1 MNIKPSW
8 DSPPDMFEGGIPNA
22 NPQKQQSPLDE
33 VGNGASDLIIE
44 ALEDKTAP
52 LFNDNPLRTAM
63 LEMMGGCPVEIRRS
77 VIENATQYGESNDD
91 ALYGLAVFDLFD
103 ENLQPT
109 GAVFTNPT
117 MHGFK
122 DIVLGHGGMYF
133 NRSKLNELPLLVTDD
148 VHLAFK
154 TTYPVYAPYQTDKIK
169 AYTLKAL
176 MQAHPNLCVI
186 APVHQ
191 QDDIK
196 RRYTDLDVK
205 LAFIAEPPN
214 LAMSQDEL
222 DEMIKAAVEKANG
235 IEWGDIIPLD
245 NSTTSKAMPYPI
257 QALPPLLQGAATA
270 IAEYVQAP
278 IAMTAQCVIGA
289 ISHIAQA
296 HVNAPHQFKVH
307 GEPCSLF
314 LLTEGQ
320 SGSRKST
327 SKNLADKAIEEYE
340 QKAYDQY
347 KDDVQQWKTLQA
359 GLPKADREA
368 FLAEN
373 PPPNDPSTIFNDGT
387 LEAVAGLYIDGVLKS
402 ASISSDEAAQFF
414 GGHTMKSDTRTQAL
428 GSYTKLFD
436 DGSIQRTRSKS
447 NLNGSGRAYDIR
459 LTFNLQGQH
468 EVLSDALKDD
478 VLREQ
483 GFLPRFILSVPENL
497 AGTRLHDAEF
507 RQKNAYLDHR
517 LIAYWERCKTLLD
530 PCPMPLVD
538 GQQQQDRRVIQLSSQ
553 ADMIDLAFYNEC
565 EQQQLK
571 GGKYEHIQPFASRAS
586 QLARRLAT
594 VFAFFQ
600 DEQEITAQTM
610 QGACDIIRHSLGEWL
625 RYAEIESKKESD
637 AQRLLNWLVKKCVE
651 ECTNKIQYSTM
662 QTSCPRPMSKNK
674 QMLEMTAQQL
684 EDTNHIRIDSV
695 IKKRL
700 VELNPL
706 LLGKVSKRL
715 NDT

>member
-52 LFNDNPLRTAM
+52 LFNDNQLHTAM

-77 VIENATQYGESNDD
+77 VIDNATKYGFAENNT
-91 ALYGLAVFDLFD
+91 LYGLAVFDLFD

-122 DIVLGHGGMYF
+122 DIVFGNGGVYF

>member
-8 DSPPDMFEGGIPNA
+8 DSPPDMFEGGISNA
-22 NPQKQQSPLDE
+22 NPQKQQSPLE
-33 VGNGASDLIIE
+33 RVGNDASDSIIE
-44 ALEDKTAP
+44 ALEEYTVP
-52 LFNDNPLRTAM
+52 LFNNNPLHIAM
-63 LEMMGGCPVEIRRS
+63 LEMMGSCPVEIRRS
-77 VIENATQYGESNDD
+77 VIENATQYGQSDD
-91 ALYGLAVFDLFD
+91 NALYGLAVFDLFD

-117 MHGFK
+117 IVGFK
-122 DIVLGHGGMYF
+122 DIVFGHGGLYF

-148 VHLAFK
+148 IHLAFK
-154 TTYPVYAPYQTDKIK
+154 TTYPVYAPYSDSKIK

-176 MQAHPNLCVI
+176 MKAHPDLYVI

-191 QDDIK
+191 QDDIQ
-196 RRYTDLDVK
+196 RRYTDLNVK
-205 LAFIAEPPN
+205 IAFIPEPPSF
-214 LAMSQDEL
+214 AMSQDEL
-222 DEMIKAAVEKANG
+222 DCMINAAVEKANG

-278 IAMTAQCVIGA
+278 IAMTAQCIIGA
-289 ISHIAQA
+289 ISHIAQV

-327 SKNLADKAIEEYE
+327 SKNLADKAITEYE
-340 QKAYDQY
+340 RKAYDQY

-373 PPPNDPSTIFNDGT
+373 PPPNDPSSLFSDGT

-428 GSYTKLFD
+428 GSFTKLFD

-447 NLNGSGRAYDIR
+447 NLNGSGRADDVR

-468 EVLSDALKDD
+468 EVLSDALRDD

-483 GFLPRFILSVPENL
+483 GFLPRFILSAPENL

-507 RQKNAYLDHR
+507 RQKNANLDHR

-565 EQQQLK
+565 EEQQLK

>member
-8 DSPPDMFEGGIPNA
+8 DTTPDLFEDGESRSTH
-22 NPQKQQSPLDE
+22 QKQQSPLEE
-33 VGNGASDLIIE
+33 VGNGNASTGIID
-44 ALEDKTAP
+44 ALEHQTESLLIVYQNEIIKQ
-52 LFNDNPLRTAM
+52 L
-63 LEMMGGCPVEIRRS
+63 GGCPPEIRRS
-77 VIENATQYGESNDD
+77 IIENATQYGEADD
-91 ALYGLAVFDLFD
+91 NALYGLAVWDLYD
-103 ENLQPT
+103 TDLMPK
-109 GAVFTNPT
+109 GVIFTNPSIDN
-117 MHGFK
+117 FQ
-122 DIVLGHGGMYF
+122 DIIYGYGGHYF
-133 NRSKLNELPLLVTDD
+133 NRRKQSQLPLIVTDD
-148 VHLAFK
+148 ILLAFK
-154 TTYPVYAPYQTDKIK
+154 TAYPVYTSYPTGHISAH
-169 AYTLKAL
+169 TLKAL
-176 MQAHPNLCVI
+176 MQAHPDLCVI

-205 LAFIAEPPN
+205 LAFIPEPPSF
-214 LAMSQDEL
+214 AMSQDEL
-222 DEMIKAAVEKANG
+222 DCMIKAAVEKANG

-327 SKNLADKAIEEYE
+327 SKNLADKAITEYE
-340 QKAYDQY
+340 RKAYDQY

-373 PPPNDPSTIFNDGT
+373 PPPNDPSSLFSDGT

-428 GSYTKLFD
+428 GSFTKLFD

-447 NLNGSGRAYDIR
+447 NLNGSGRADDVR

-468 EVLSDALKDD
+468 EVLSDALRDD

-483 GFLPRFILSVPENL
+483 GFLPRFILSAPENL

-507 RQKNAYLDHR
+507 RQKNANLDHR

-600 DEQEITAQTM
+600 NEQEITAQTM

-637 AQRLLNWLVKKCVE
+637 AQRLLNWLVKKCVK

-674 QMLEMTAQQL
+674 QMLDMTAQQL

>member
-8 DSPPDMFEGGIPNA
+8 DTAPDMPEGGISNA
-22 NPQKQQSPLDE
+22 TPQKQQSPLEE
-33 VGNGASDLIIE
+33 VGNGVSGSIID
-44 ALEDKTAP
+44 ALEHQTESLLIVYQNEIIKQ
-52 LFNDNPLRTAM
+52 L
-63 LEMMGGCPVEIRRS
+63 GGCPSEIRRS
-77 VIENATQYGESNDD
+77 VIENATQYGEVDD
-91 ALYGLAVFDLFD
+91 NALYGLAVWDLYD
-103 ENLQPT
+103 TDLMPK
-109 GAVFTNPT
+109 GVIFTNPSIDN
-117 MHGFK
+117 FQ
-122 DIVLGHGGMYF
+122 DIIYGYGGHYF
-133 NRSKLNELPLLVTDD
+133 NRRKQSQLPLIVTDD
-148 VHLAFK
+148 ILLAFK
-154 TTYPVYAPYQTDKIK
+154 TAYPVYTSYPTGHISAH
-169 AYTLKAL
+169 TLKAL
-176 MQAHPNLCVI
+176 IKAHPDLCVI

-205 LAFIAEPPN
+205 LAFIPEPPSF
-214 LAMSQDEL
+214 AMSQDEL
-222 DEMIKAAVEKANG
+222 DCMIKAAVEKANG

-289 ISHIAQA
+289 ISHIAQV

-327 SKNLADKAIEEYE
+327 SKNLADKAITEYE
-340 QKAYDQY
+340 RKAYDQY

-373 PPPNDPSTIFNDGT
+373 PPPNDPSSLFSDGT

-428 GSYTKLFD
+428 GSFTKLFD

-447 NLNGSGRAYDIR
+447 NLNGSGRADDVR

-468 EVLSDALKDD
+468 EVLSDALRDD

-483 GFLPRFILSVPENL
+483 GFLPRFILSAPENL

-507 RQKNAYLDHR
+507 RQKNANLDHR

-600 DEQEITAQTM
+600 NEQEITAQTM

-637 AQRLLNWLVKKCVE
+637 AQRLLNWLVKKCVK

-674 QMLEMTAQQL
+674 QMLDMTAQQL

>member
-8 DSPPDMFEGGIPNA
+8 DSTPDMFEGGIPNA

-33 VGNGASDLIIE
+33 VGNGASGSIID
-44 ALEDKTAP
+44 ALEHQTESLLIVYQNEIIKQ
-52 LFNDNPLRTAM
+52 L
-63 LEMMGGCPVEIRRS
+63 GGCPSEIRRS
-77 VIENATQYGESNDD
+77 IIENATQYGEADD
-91 ALYGLAVFDLFD
+91 NALYGLAVWDLYD
-103 ENLQPT
+103 TDLMPK
-109 GAVFTNPT
+109 GVIFTNPSIDN
-117 MHGFK
+117 FQ
-122 DIVLGHGGMYF
+122 DIIYGYGGHYF
-133 NRSKLNELPLLVTDD
+133 NRRKQSQLPLIVTDD
-148 VHLAFK
+148 ILLAFK
-154 TTYPVYAPYQTDKIK
+154 TAYPVYTSYPTGHISAH
-169 AYTLKAL
+169 TLKAL
-176 MQAHPNLCVI
+176 MQAHPDLCVI

-205 LAFIAEPPN
+205 LAFIPEPPN
-214 LAMSQDEL
+214 FAMSQDEL
-222 DEMIKAAVEKANG
+222 DCMIKAAVEKANG

-296 HVNAPHQFKVH
+296 HVNAPHQFKPH

-340 QKAYDQY
+340 RKAHDQY

-565 EQQQLK
+565 EEQQLK

-600 DEQEITAQTM
+600 NEQEITAQTM